1 MFENLKITLTLK
13 ILKTTVEKQKQSE
26 FENLM
31 GDDMK
36 GLVSSVQVFGN
47 NEYSVWRDIFRYR
60 EMETSEKCKN
70 LGAMTKTEPSL
81 TIKCWVD

>member
-1 MFENLKITLTLK
+1 MLVPKLKFFLIGA
-13 ILKTTVEKQKQSE
+13 LKTTVEKQKQSE

-47 NEYSVWRDIFRYR
+47 NEYSV
-60 EMETSEKCKN
+60 
-70 LGAMTKTEPSL
+70 
-81 TIKCWVD
+81 

>member
-47 NEYSVWRDIFRYR
+47 NEYSV
-60 EMETSEKCKN
+60 
-70 LGAMTKTEPSL
+70 
-81 TIKCWVD
+81 